1 MPAGTNPLRQE
12 TANTSQLRK
21 FALALLAIA
30 GWLTLTITITPAA
43 ARPNVVI
50 IFIDDMLPTLAKL

>member
-30 GWLTLTITITPAA
+30 GWLTLTITPAA